1 MAASDTAAKLSTMDT
16 EAVGASR
23 GRRIK
28 ERAEALGLGPTELA
42 KLTGWGRTTI
52 HKVYDGIEPVRES
65 TLTSIETVL
74 AAVEREHGHV
84 PEGEELPPGAS
95 SNLVTFR
102 LAGDWNVEVT
112 VQGPIE
118 NIDELQAAAGRLIR
132 EIREGQQS
140 DS

>member
-1 MAASDTAAKLSTMDT
+1 MAASPTAAKLSAMDT

-28 ERAEALGLGPTELA
+28 ERAEALGLGPRDLA
-42 KLTGWGRTTI
+42 KLTEMSPGVVY
-52 HKVYDGIEPVRES
+52 KVFDGLEPVRPS
-65 TLTSIETVL
+65 TH
-74 AAVEREHGHV
+74 AALERALGDLEREHGHM

-132 EIREGQQS
+132 EIREGQES